1 MNLLRLFKNHYGGAF
16 GFRRFHKAMAAGV
29 AAPAVTVPVE
39 LPSGQLTSPPLRIAD
54 GVLEFLQ
61 QRPSKQTQSPFTGI
75 PQPPPGV
82 RPSGQPLPK
91 GMAMDE
97 APGLGQGGAI
107 GAWATGG
114 LWGEGLFFPGY
125 PYLAELAQ
133 RPEYRHMVETLAE
146 QMTRKWIKLNAT
158 GKTDKSAK
166 IAKLEAAMKRFNLR
180 EAFYKAMELDGFFG
194 MGTVY
199 IDIDRVSDDPPE
211 LASPL
216 LFDDDGRLKPEKLPK
231 GKLRGFVPVD
241 PTWMSPKFYNSTDP
255 LKPDYF
261 VPSAWYV
268 MGKEVHVSRLLIFRS
283 REVPDILKA
292 AYNFGGLSLSQL
304 AKPYVDNWLRT
315 RQSVSDLL
323 HSFTTFIFKTTM
335 QAFVNNAEAF
345 AKRVTAFILGRDN
358 KGLMVVDKDQEELD
372 NVSAPLGSLDKL
384 QAQAQEQMASVSQ
397 QPLVWL
403 LGITPTG
410 LNTSASDEIRV
421 FYDRVKAKQEKV
433 FGSNITTAI
442 QAIQLNEFGS
452 IDEEI
457 GFEFLALWELDDAGN
472 AAVDKTNADADSV
485 RITDGVISQ
494 EEARV
499 KLAADPR
506 SRYHGLEGP
515 PPEPP
520 EDPDAMD
527 PDKSDTSEQIDKQ
540 ASEGSETGA
549 NSGA

>member
-1 MNLLRLFKNHYGGAF
+1 MNLLRLFKNHYGGAW

-29 AAPAVTVPVE
+29 AAPAVAVPVE

-54 GVLEFLQ
+54 GVLTFLQ
-61 QRPSKQTQSPFTGI
+61 QGPNKQTHSPFTGI
-75 PQPPPGV
+75 PTPPPGV
-82 RPSGQPLPK
+82 RPTGQLVPK
-91 GMAMDE
+91 GMAMDA
-97 APGLGQGGAI
+97 APNPGGAI

-146 QMTRKWIKLNAT
+146 QMTRKWVKLNAT
-158 GKTDKSAK
+158 GGTDKSDK
-166 IAKLEAAMKRFNLR
+166 IAKLEAAMKRLNLR

-194 MGTVY
+194 MGVVY
-199 IDIDRVSDDPPE
+199 IDIDGVADDRDE
-211 LASPL
+211 LAAPL
-216 LFDDDGRLKPEKLPK
+216 LFDDNGRLKPEKLPK
-231 GKLRGFVPVD
+231 GKLRGFVPVE
-241 PTWMSPKFYNSTDP
+241 PTWMSPFFYNSTDP

-261 VPSAWYV
+261 VPSSWYV
-268 MGKEVHVSRLLIFRS
+268 MGKGVHASRLLIFRS

-397 QPLVWL
+397 EPLIWL

-433 FGSNITTAI
+433 FGANITTAI

-457 GFEFLALWELDDAGN
+457 GFEFLPLWELDDAGRS
-472 AAVDKTNADADSV
+472 AVDKTNADADSV
-485 RITDGVISQ
+485 RITDGVISP
-494 EEARV
+494 EEARD
-499 KLAADPR
+499 KLAAEPT
-506 SRYHGLEGP
+506 SRYHGLSGP

-527 PDKSDTSEQIDKQ
+527 PDKSDTAEQIEKQ
-540 ASEGSETGA
+540 GAQGSETGA